1 MGTFISIVKDR
12 GAATVV
18 VSDNI
23 DILSKADVELRIPE
37 GIPEWLSPMVAI
49 IPGQM
54 MALQLT
60 LAKGLNPD
68 QPVGLTKVTETH

>member
-1 MGTFISIVKDR
+1 MST

-18 VSDNI
+18 ISDHPE
-23 DILSKADVELRIPE
+23 ILANAEVPLQIPA
-37 GIPEWLSPMVAI
+37 GIPEWLSPLVAI

-68 QPVGLTKVTETH
+68 KPVGLKKITETR